1 MNVFVIINVFVK
13 LFNKKFEIVVF
24 VYGLFLNNLKLI
36 SGLFIFFLIFKKIK
50 NVIIMIVIKLKNYN
64 DV

>member
-1 MNVFVIINVFVK
+1 MNVFVIINVFVI